1 MKHWQLS
8 NEANGIVVAVFDKA
22 GESANSLS
30 AEVMAEFGDIL
41 DQLDKQ
47 PPKGLIVRSGKEAGF
62 IAGADIEEFSQLDS
76 AEKGRALVT
85 RGWNLFNRLAAV
97 PYPTLALV
105 RGHCLGGGL
114 ELALACR
121 YLVAVG
127 QLCAQLD
134 RHVVPDWLV
143 WLVLHVVPAV
153 RQAVAG
159 HGHHGTQ
166 GNRRAAQQACA

>member
-114 ELALACR
+114 ELAWPVATWWRSTKPVRKWVCPKSCSASSRAGAAC
-121 YLVAVG
+121 
-127 QLCAQLD
+127 CACPSASARL
-134 RHVVPDWLV
+134 
-143 WLVLHVVPAV
+143 
-153 RQAVAG
+153 
-159 HGHHGTQ
+159 
-166 GNRRAAQQACA
+166 RRST

>member
-1 MKHWQLS
+1 MKHWQLIK
-8 NEANGIVVAVFDKA
+8 EENGIVVAVFDKA

-97 PYPTLALV
+97 SYPTLALA
-105 RGHCLGGGL
+105 LPAGG
-114 ELALACR
+114 R
-121 YLVAVG
+121 
-127 QLCAQLD
+127 
-134 RHVVPDWLV
+134 
-143 WLVLHVVPAV
+143 
-153 RQAVAG
+153 
-159 HGHHGTQ
+159 
-166 GNRRAAQQACA
+166 